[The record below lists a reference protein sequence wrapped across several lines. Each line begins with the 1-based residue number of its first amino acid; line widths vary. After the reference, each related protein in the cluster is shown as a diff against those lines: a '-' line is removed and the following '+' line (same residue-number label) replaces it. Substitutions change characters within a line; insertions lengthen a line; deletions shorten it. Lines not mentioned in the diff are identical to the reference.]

1 MADVYMKFYKR
12 RGLSVPEMELNL
24 QTKHCLAKLEEQ
36 VMVSKSVA
44 MGRVCHGRCMYEVS

>member
-1 MADVYMKFYKR
+1 MKFYKR

-36 VMVSKSVA
+36 VMVSQSVA